1 MLPTHRSPT
10 PPGEVLAEEFLAPLG
25 VTQAELAERMGVPLQ
40 RINLLVNGRRGI
52 TAETALL
59 LGQVFGT
66 TPQFWMHLQAQQ
78 ELWEASQLL
87 KKEHR
92 SASPIKRAPKES

>member
-1 MLPTHRSPT
+1 MLPTHRPPT
-10 PPGEVLAEEFLAPLG
+10 PPGEVLSEEFLIPLG
-25 VTQAELAERMGVPLQ
+25 ITQAELAKRMGIPLQ

-66 TPQFWMHLQAQQ
+66 TPQFWMHLQSQQ
-78 ELWEASQLL
+78 ELWEASQALQ
-87 KKEHR
+87 KQHR
-92 SASPIKRAPKES
+92 SATPIKRAASKG